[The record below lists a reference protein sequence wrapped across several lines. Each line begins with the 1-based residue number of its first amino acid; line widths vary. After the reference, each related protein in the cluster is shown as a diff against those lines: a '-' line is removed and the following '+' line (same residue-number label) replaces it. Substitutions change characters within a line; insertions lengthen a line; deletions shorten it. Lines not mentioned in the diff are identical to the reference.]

1 MYGGWGWGG
10 QFPLIVPELDLIAV
24 FTGWNIKEDA
34 DYAYA
39 FDLFYDRIV
48 TSVTAP

>member
-10 QFPLIVPELDLIAV
+10 FLIVPELDLIAV

-39 FDLFYDRIV
+39 FDLFFDRIV
-48 TSVTAP
+48 SSIASP